1 MDSKNKRYFNSE
13 DEEGKKNPLKMKK
26 KSKVDSDP
34 YPGKAPVDSER
45 MKKHSRGEKGVS
57 FRNIKGKFNKKEMKK
72 KEKDLVLAQEI
83 AARNELLLPED
94 ENAGFL
100 EGDERLHSSQVR
112 QTQIRDA
119 VDPESADKGFDLSLP
134 KFGPYKLDYTRNGR
148 HLLLGGRRGH
158 IAAIDWQSKDLLC
171 EINVMES
178 VHDVKWLH
186 TEQMFAVAQKKWT
199 FIYDNQGIELHCLK
213 KLDNITKLEFLP
225 YHFLLFASSDR
236 GYLSWVDVSIGKM
249 VAQFNGKV
257 GPLDRVC
264 QNPWNA
270 VICCGHSKGTVTMW
284 TPNVQEP
291 VAKILC
297 HRHALSSIAVESS
310 GNYMATCGV
319 DRTLKIWDVR
329 NTFEAVYDYRLP
341 SGASNLVFSGNGSLG
356 LSRNNVVEI
365 YKNPTRQKI
374 SHSYMRHKV
383 FKNVSDLK
391 FAPFEDVLGIGHGH
405 GFSSIL
411 VPGSGL
417 ANFDTLEVNPYQTKK
432 QRREA
437 EVKSL
442 LDKIQ
447 PELITLDPTRLG
459 EVDVMSLEKTVQE
472 NNEKPFIKPKDIDF
486 KPRVKGGIGSAKQF
500 HIKRT
505 LADEERRKNI
515 KQVVMDNE
523 KNRIGTK
530 KKEKKSKG
538 LLDRLA

>member
-1 MDSKNKRYFNSE
+1 
-13 DEEGKKNPLKMKK
+13 
-26 KSKVDSDP
+26 
-34 YPGKAPVDSER
+34 
-45 MKKHSRGEKGVS
+45 
-57 FRNIKGKFNKKEMKK
+57 MKK

-213 KLDNITKLEFLP
+213 KLDNITKLEFFCLIIS
-225 YHFLLFASSDR
+225 YYLLQVTE
-236 GYLSWVDVSIGKM
+236 GILVGLSKS
-249 VAQFNGKV
+249 
-257 GPLDRVC
+257 LE
-264 QNPWNA
+264 
-270 VICCGHSKGTVTMW
+270 CCHMLWSFK
-284 TPNVQEP
+284 
-291 VAKILC
+291 
-297 HRHALSSIAVESS
+297 SIAVESS

-523 KNRIGTK
+523 KKSHWNEKERKEIQRIVGSPCLTIH
-530 KKEKKSKG
+530 SFHHYF
-538 LLDRLA
+538 AVMYSA